1 MFRTT
6 RKHSSAVQ
14 NQVLDR
20 VVATLTEPEPLELF
34 AEERNRAACFGE
46 ALHAISTHVGEDM
59 VSPPDQAILG
69 PLEVAYRKMKTVWG
83 DFSPQDFTL
92 YAMSLLLAQLE
103 DKDEIRRFR
112 RGAAKYLLE
121 TKSQIAPEFQKL
133 TLNAEVLLKS
143 MPAAPKSPWE
153 LIVSGKQATPPI
165 RKDLDRSAMQLKSTD
180 SALREPKRPAV
191 AAQTDSNIYRRS
203 SIVHKRNHLRVVQ
216 QDAAPA
222 SPDLANDTADHPR
235 VSVAFDKSENK
246 IILVTIALALLVFA
260 ALILA
265 VLFFVEIPSPTG

>member
-6 RKHSSAVQ
+6 RKHSPAVQ

-20 VVATLTEPEPLELF
+20 VVATFTKPEPLELF
-34 AEERNRAACFGE
+34 AEEGNRAACFGE

-59 VSPPDQAILG
+59 VSPPDQAILR

-133 TLNAEVLLKS
+133 TLNAEILLKS

-153 LIVSGKQATPPI
+153 LIVSGTQATPPI
-165 RKDLDRSAMQLKSTD
+165 CKDLDRSAVQLKGSD
-180 SALREPKRPAV
+180 SALREPKRPA
-191 AAQTDSNIYRRS
+191 AARTDNNIYRRS
-203 SIVHKRNHLRVVQ
+203 TIVHKRNHLRVVQ

-222 SPDLANDTADHPR
+222 GAGLANDTADHPR
-235 VSVAFDKSENK
+235 ASVALDKSENK
-246 IILVTIALALLVFA
+246 AILVTTTLALLVFA